1 MIISINIY
9 FLGAKLVGWILH
21 NSLPIYTNVLIGII
35 SFPLMLL
42 YISSVIYLTFK
53 KDTAKFVS
61 RHELPTIDTGK
72 SKVVNDNGSEEHKE
86 QVV

>member
-1 MIISINIY
+1 
-9 FLGAKLVGWILH
+9 
-21 NSLPIYTNVLIGII
+21 
-35 SFPLMLL
+35 MLL

-61 RHELPTIDTGK
+61 HHELPTIDTGK
-72 SKVVNDNGSEEHKE
+72 SKVVNGNGSEEHKE